1 MTVPLINLESYDLL
15 QMEMKA
21 EHLDGLH
28 ALSASIGWPHRKSD
42 WAMNL
47 AAGDGIVAVDESGR
61 IHGSAMYFTL
71 GGDVSA
77 VGMVIAHPRLK
88 LEGLA
93 TRLMADIV
101 ERTEDRPV
109 FLNACNDS
117 VPFYRSLGALAT
129 GPVFQHQGIVGP
141 VSPSKSR
148 CRPAE
153 ALDLPQ
159 IVDCDADA
167 HGVDRSTLLL
177 ELWRVSETV
186 VIERRGRVRGFAM
199 RRQFGR
205 GHLIGPI
212 IAEKEGDAIALVEA
226 FLADLPGSFVR
237 VDTRVKHGPFR
248 QYLETSGLVPVMN
261 VVNMTLGQLPSRGSN
276 AVFGLSSHST
286 G

>member
-1 MTVPLINLESYDLL
+1 MTVPLVNLESYDLL

-42 WAMNL
+42 WGVNL
-47 AAGDGIVAVDESGR
+47 AAGNGIVAVDESGR
-61 IHGSAMYFTL
+61 VHGSAMYFTL

-93 TRLMADIV
+93 TCLMANIV
-101 ERTEDRPV
+101 ERTEDRPA

-117 VPFYRSLGALAT
+117 VPFYRSLGALVT

-141 VSPSKSR
+141 ISASKTR
-148 CRPAE
+148 TRPAE
-153 ALDLPQ
+153 ATDLPQ
-159 IVDCDADA
+159 IFDCDADA
-167 HGVDRSTLLL
+167 HGVDRSALLL
-177 ELWRVSETV
+177 ELWRVSETM
-186 VIERRGRVRGFAM
+186 VIERRGRIRGFAM

-212 IAEKEGDAIALVEA
+212 IAEKEVDAVALVEA
-226 FLADLPGSFVR
+226 FLTGLPGSFVR
-237 VDTRVKHGPFR
+237 VDTRVEYGLFR
-248 QYLETSGLVPVMN
+248 QYLEKSGLLPVMN
-261 VVNMTLGQLPSRGSN
+261 VVTMTLGRLPSRGSN

>member
-21 EHLDGLH
+21 AHLDGLH

-42 WAMNL
+42 WAVNL
-47 AAGDGIVAVDESGR
+47 AAGNGIVAVDESGR

-93 TRLMADIV
+93 TCLMANIV
-101 ERTEDRPV
+101 ERTEDRPA
-109 FLNACNDS
+109 FLNACNDF

-141 VSPSKSR
+141 ISASKNRS
-148 CRPAE
+148 RPAE
-153 ALDLPQ
+153 AADLPQ
-159 IVDCDADA
+159 IFDCDADA
-167 HGVDRSTLLL
+167 HGVDRSALLL
-177 ELWRVSETV
+177 ELWRVSETM
-186 VIERRGRVRGFAM
+186 VIERRGRIRGFAM

-212 IAEKEGDAIALVEA
+212 IAEKEVDAVALVEA
-226 FLADLPGSFVR
+226 FLTGLSGSFVR
-237 VDTRVKHGPFR
+237 VDTRVEYGLFR
-248 QYLETSGLVPVMN
+248 QYLEKSGLLPVMN
-261 VVNMTLGQLPSRGSN
+261 VVTMTLGRLPSRGSN